1 MYELTAFGTMDTRQ
15 FGGYKIKC
23 YARIVQLLKKVIK
36 KTSIMQ
42 HNNLKKIQRS
52 LMDYYK
58 QVLHLSLEK
67 FSQPDLTK
75 IGMYNLTCEIVRYTY
90 ICM

>member
-1 MYELTAFGTMDTRQ
+1 MVVTKLNAMLTLSNYF
-15 FGGYKIKC
+15 
-23 YARIVQLLKKVIK
+23 KKSLNNK
-36 KTSIMQ
+36 KKPSIMQ

-90 ICM
+90 IYM